1 MAIFS
6 KLLLSNSVS
15 GQQIIVNAT
24 GSVAGTLLHTSTVA
38 GLDEIWLYATNIN
51 TGTANLTILWGGSGS
66 GNFTQQQI
74 YPQNGRQVIFDGA
87 LLQGGLNVSA
97 FSNISGVINIDGY
110 VNRIV

>member
-24 GSVAGTLLHTSTVA
+24 GATGTPLHTSTVA
-38 GLDEIWLYATNIN
+38 GLDEIWLYATNNN
-51 TGTANLTILWGGSGS
+51 TGVANLTILWGGSGS
-66 GNFTQQQI
+66 GNLTQQPI

-97 FSNISGVINIDGY
+97 FSNVSGSINIDGY
-110 VNRIV
+110 INRII